1 MKKLASIMVLYL
13 LAVTANGLPSYGSSG
28 EARRIERLQMQELM
42 GELFLMISAREGEF
56 FEFSVAGLVDNNVAC
71 DLDGDRLTR
80 DAILKIDGNKV
91 ADYYYAMLL
100 SALTTGA
107 KVELRYD
114 SCLEQFGSSWPIVYA
129 VVLSSPVS

>member
-28 EARRIERLQMQELM
+28 EARQIERLQMQELM
-42 GELFLMISAREGEF
+42 GDLFLMISAREGEF
-56 FEFSVAGLVDNNVAC
+56 FEFSVAGSVDNNVAC
-71 DLDGDRLTR
+71 DLDGDQLTR

-114 SCLEQFGSSWPIVYA
+114 SCLEQFSSSWPIVYA
-129 VVLSSPVS
+129 VILSSPVS